1 MNLEYA
7 ERLGIQVLSWLAADN
22 DDLLGQFLGMTGIAA
37 DDLRTRSQDPEF
49 LGFVLDF
56 LLTDDA
62 MVMAFCEDMNV
73 SADQPMLA
81 RTSLPGGEV
90 PDWA

>member
-1 MNLEYA
+1 MNRENA
-7 ERLGIQVLSWLAADN
+7 ERLGIQVLSWLATDN

-37 DDLRTRSQDPEF
+37 DDLRTRSQEPEF

-62 MVMAFCEDMNV
+62 MVMAFCDDFGVAAE
-73 SADQPMLA
+73 QPMMA
-81 RTSLPGGEV
+81 RIALPGGDL
-90 PDWA
+90 PNWT